1 MGSKSILQKAKLNVE
16 TEFRAIGVLEDL
28 DVSLEVFENTL
39 PEIFDGAREM
49 LRRIERNITGN
60 SDSYELWYCSA
71 SVMGFLQVCF
81 FTL

>member
-39 PEIFDGAREM
+39 PEIFKGAREM
-49 LRRIERNITGN
+49 LRRIERNNTGTN
-60 SDSYELWYCSA
+60 LKIY
-71 SVMGFLQVCF
+71 
-81 FTL
+81 

>member
-60 SDSYELWYCSA
+60 SDSY
-71 SVMGFLQVCF
+71 
-81 FTL
+81 